1 MSASKTSRRLAAIL
15 VSDIVGYSAM
25 MERDEGAT
33 LAALKSHRE
42 SHFNPTLAEHGG
54 RLVKLLGDGA
64 LIEFSSVVDAVNF
77 AIDLQRRMA
86 AEPEGIVLRIGINL
100 GDIVIDGDDIYG
112 DGVNVAARLEPLAE
126 PGGICVSAIVRDSLG
141 TRVVASFRDGG
152 EVRVKNVERPVRVWK
167 WHPHDENAGA
177 NAPPSRPH
185 QQEAVPSIAVLPF
198 QNMSADAEQ
207 EYFADGIVED
217 IITALSRFKSFS
229 VAARNSTFVY
239 KGQAVDIRRAAR
251 ELGVRYVLEGSVRRA
266 GTRLRVA
273 AQLIDGVTGSHLWA
287 EKFDG
292 AVEDVFDVQDR
303 ITANVAATVEPAIQ
317 RAEVERSRIER
328 PASLDTYDL
337 YLRATARLISMVPA
351 DNAEGLALLDRV
363 VESDPDFTRAI
374 AMAAWGREYRIHMG
388 LKPYADDDIEKCLS
402 LARRALAAARN
413 DALVIAHCGVIFQLC
428 AQEWEEGILTV
439 ERAVAL
445 NPNMQAVQFFGGI
458 AEFKGGSLDRALAY
472 FERARDLNP
481 SEGGNSLA
489 GIGHVYLSRGNY
501 QRALEFGAS
510 ALTASPNFGWIHWLV
525 IAAHAHLGRQAEAE
539 AALRRYRA
547 IFPDATLARIRI
559 GQKMKDPARA
569 EVLFSG
575 LARAG
580 MAD

>member
-1 MSASKTSRRLAAIL
+1 LAAIL

-25 MERDEGAT
+25 MERDEAET
-33 LAALKSHRE
+33 LSALKSHRDGQ
-42 SHFNPTLAEHGG
+42 FNPALAEHGG

-64 LIEFSSVVDAVNF
+64 LIEFASVVDAVNF
-77 AIDLQRRMA
+77 AVDLQRRMA
-86 AEPEGIVLRIGINL
+86 AEPAGIVLRIGINL
-100 GDIVIDGDDIYG
+100 GDIVIDGNDIYG

-126 PGGICVSAIVRDSLG
+126 PGGICVSAIVHDSLG
-141 TRVVASFRDGG
+141 SRIAASFRDGG
-152 EVRVKNVERPVRVWK
+152 EVRVKNFERPVHIWK
-167 WHPHDENAGA
+167 WHPNE
-177 NAPPSRPH
+177 
-185 QQEAVPSIAVLPF
+185 EASGGGSQPAQRSEPRTLPSIAVLPF

-217 IITALSRFKSFS
+217 IITALSRFRSFT

-239 KGQAVDIRRAAR
+239 KGQAVDIRRVAR

-273 AQLIDGVTGSHLWA
+273 AQLIDGATGSHLWA

-292 AVEDVFDVQDR
+292 AVANVFDVQDR

-328 PASLDTYDL
+328 PASLDAYDL
-337 YLRATARLISMVPA
+337 YLRATARLISMKPV

-363 VESDPDFTRAI
+363 VQSDPGFTRAV

-388 LKPYADDDIEKCLS
+388 LKPYAEDDIEKCLS
-402 LARRALAAARN
+402 LARRALADARD

-428 AQEWEEGILTV
+428 AGEWEEGIRTV

-445 NPNMQAVQFFGGI
+445 NPNMQAVQFFGGV

-489 GIGHVYLSRGNY
+489 GIGHVHLSLGDY
-501 QRALEFGAS
+501 SRALELGTA
-510 ALTASPNFGWIHWLV
+510 ALTASPTFGWVHWLL

-547 IFPDATLARIRI
+547 IFPEATLARIRI

-569 EVLFSG
+569 EILFSG

-580 MAD
+580 LAD